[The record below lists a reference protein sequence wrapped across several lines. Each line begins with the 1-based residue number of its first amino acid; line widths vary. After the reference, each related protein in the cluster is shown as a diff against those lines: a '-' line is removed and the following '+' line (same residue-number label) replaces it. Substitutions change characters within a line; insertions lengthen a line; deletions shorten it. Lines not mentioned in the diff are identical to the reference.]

1 MKEAA
6 RAIHGMGP
14 RNVVVKGGHLAAVAT
29 DVLFDGSEVTEFHAE
44 RVETKNTHG
53 TGCIFASAIAACLAQ
68 GLGVPGSV
76 AAAKEFVTAAIRGG
90 LAIGK
95 GYGPANPM
103 AGLGDVILR
112 TKTK

>member
-1 MKEAA
+1 M
-6 RAIHGMGP
+6 P
-14 RNVVVKGGHLAAVAT
+14 
-29 DVLFDGSEVTEFHAE
+29 E
-44 RVETKNTHG
+44 RLETKNTHG